1 MQIDHAL
8 ILCAGLGT
16 RMGDIGKKLP
26 KALWPV
32 YFKSLLELQIKY
44 CQGLGIERI
53 FINTHFLAE
62 EIENFILSRPHFQN
76 ITLLHEDP
84 ILDSGGAIHNMASR
98 GDVNYMGNLL
108 IVNADQFLF
117 FDQHYYQSALH
128 SLSSSRAVLFGIKV
142 NRDAHYNETVLKND
156 LLVDIK
162 KPDGL
167 SDYLTYSGLGL
178 LKLDNLYPV
187 AGATKFFQ
195 TVANYH
201 KEQVRFVTPEVY
213 EYWDFGTADIYCE
226 NIKKIALMLKDKYAS
241 ESMILKFL
249 KQYNALT
256 GNEQNFFNEE
266 LNSIDLE
273 GQGQFVK
280 NSLVGKGIIQ
290 PIDT

>member
-16 RMGDIGKKLP
+16 RMGEIGKKLP

-32 YFKSLLELQIKY
+32 YFKSLLELQINY
-44 CQGLGIERI
+44 CQDLGIKRI
-53 FINTHFLAE
+53 FINIHFLAD
-62 EIENFILSRPHFQN
+62 EIENFIHSHPRLD

-108 IVNADQFLF
+108 VVNADQFLL
-117 FDQHYYQSALH
+117 FDHQYYQKALQL
-128 SLSSSRAVLFGIKV
+128 LSSSRAVLFGIKV
-142 NRDAHYNETVLKND
+142 NRDAHYNETVIKDN
-156 LLVDIK
+156 LLTNIK

-167 SDYLTYSGLGL
+167 SDYITYSGLGL

-195 TVANYH
+195 TVANYQ
-201 KEQVRFVTPEVY
+201 KEQVRFVTPDTY
-213 EYWDFGTADIYCE
+213 EYWDFGTSDIYCE
-226 NIKKIALMLKDKYAS
+226 NIKKIAVLLKDKYS
-241 ESMILKFL
+241 SNSLILKFL
-249 KQYNALT
+249 KQHGALN
-256 GNEQNFFNEE
+256 GNEQNFYCDEM
-266 LNSIDLE
+266 NSINLE
-273 GQGQFVK
+273 GRGQFVK

-290 PIDT
+290 VVET